1 MAKQATIKKK
11 PTILKNRKNSREN
24 LILGGVLALAVALF
38 AGSLWLWWTK
48 SFTNAD
54 SVFQSM
60 LENNLTSQ
68 SITRTIEQSEA
79 NGGVVQNIYVSFTAP
94 EVISESK
101 TVITEKNQD
110 RSTTK
115 VTTKSVGTSKADYVK
130 YESAEGTEGLSL
142 AGNLDNVL
150 GVWGKRGDD
159 GGLQSPAFL
168 NEAAFSVVPF
178 GNLPTAQKNELMKLF
193 ADKDVYEYTKAEKK
207 FENGR
212 YVYNYRVSLK
222 PSGLI
227 EVLKKYA
234 ELSGVGDSSQL
245 DPANYEGAAAVALD
259 FKVDIMSRQLLKID
273 YLSSGRVETIENRGL
288 KRDVK
293 IPGQTIPL
301 DELQQRISGM
311 AA

>member
-38 AGSLWLWWTK
+38 VGSLWLWWTK

-54 SVFQSM
+54 NVFQSM

-68 SITRTIEQSEA
+68 SVTRTIEQSEA